1 MLFAAYRDD
10 TYNLFLFL
18 HIVAIVVT
26 FAPAVINP
34 MLERYFV
41 RSGGESVLQNWAGF
55 TSTYTRTFSLG
66 GLVALL
72 VTGIVMIVLSD
83 DVIPFSDTWISI
95 TFVLWFAIGGVVSAM
110 ILKGEK
116 QVAGGDMA
124 GSKLIARG
132 GTIATVLGL
141 IVLYLMIYKPG
152 ADIL

>member
-1 MLFAAYRDD
+1 MVFAALRDD

-18 HIVAIVVT
+18 HILSFLVA

-34 MLERYFV
+34 MLDRYFV
-41 RSGGESVLQNWAGF
+41 QSGGEATLQNWAGF

-66 GLVALL
+66 GLVVLL

-83 DVIPFSDTWISI
+83 DAWEFSDAWISI
-95 TFVLWFAIGGVVSAM
+95 AFLLWFAIGGIVSAM

-116 QVAGGDMA
+116 QVAGGDMS

-132 GTIATVLGL
+132 GAIATVLGL
-141 IVLYLMIYKPG
+141 VVLYLMVFKPG
-152 ADIL
+152 A